1 MQTPYFWN
9 QYRLQGQ
16 KNRLICLFF
25 LLAFFTPYIADA
37 QWFIDENRGRRYS
50 EDAARSVT
58 RNRNFKRPIA
68 FGFYGGVMRSGF
80 YAQSISGTFNENGL
94 LYRVDNVFEKSS
106 LGFSIGFYSNF
117 RISEFWDFRAQLN
130 AAFYQRRL
138 VYKFGPN
145 NLLPGI
151 SIDTEVPVESS
162 MLEIPLLFKY
172 RSQLR
177 GIAGMYFIGGIKPSI
192 ALGRGKTGD
201 LVVGTS
207 SFDASIEYG
216 LGFDVFFPFFKF
228 APELRFS
235 HGLVDVLKRN
245 NNFYD
250 RPLQRLTTHTATLY
264 FHFGG

>member
-1 MQTPYFWN
+1 MQTPHFWN

-25 LLAFFTPYIADA
+25 LLAFFVPFVADA
-37 QWFIDENRGRRYS
+37 QWFIDENRGRRYA

-58 RNRNFKRPIA
+58 RNRHFKRPIA

-80 YAQSISGTFNENGL
+80 YAKTASFAGSPLTSL
-94 LYRVDNVFEKSS
+94 HEKSS
-106 LGFSIGFYSNF
+106 LGFAIGFYSNF
-117 RISEFWDFRAQLN
+117 RISEFWDFRIQTN

-138 VYKFGPN
+138 QYNYVGI
-145 NLLPGI
+145 LPGL
-151 SIDTEVPVESS
+151 TEKNPEITVESS
-162 MLEIPLLFKY
+162 MLEVPLLLKY

-177 GIAGMYFIGGIKPSI
+177 GIAGMYLIAGIKPAIS
-192 ALGRGKTGD
+192 LGSKKQNDLTVTTG
-201 LVVGTS
+201 

-235 HGLVDVLKRN
+235 HGLVDVLNRN
-245 NNFYD
+245 NNVLD
-250 RPLQRLTTHTATLY
+250 APIQRLSTHTATLY

>member
-1 MQTPYFWN
+1 MQTPHFWN
-9 QYRLQGQ
+9 QYHLQGQ
-16 KNRLICLFF
+16 KNHLICLFF
-25 LLAFFTPYIADA
+25 LFAFFVPYIADA
-37 QWFIDENRGRRYS
+37 QWFIDENRGRRYK

-58 RNRNFKRPIA
+58 RNHNFKRPIS

-80 YAQSISGTFNENGL
+80 YAQSTSGSYSLGGIPITVNNI
-94 LYRVDNVFEKSS
+94 FEKSS

-117 RISEFWDFRAQLN
+117 RISEFWDFRTQVN

-138 VYKFGPN
+138 QYQFGA
-145 NLLPGI
+145 LGGLPANFNSEI
-151 SIDTEVPVESS
+151 TVESS

-177 GIAGMYFIGGIKPSI
+177 GIAGMYLIAGIKPAIS
-192 ALGRGKTGD
+192 LGSKKESDLAITTG
-201 LVVGTS
+201 

-235 HGLVDVLKRN
+235 HGLVNVLNRN
-245 NNFYD
+245 NNVLD
-250 RPLQRLTTHTATLY
+250 APIQRLSTHTATLY